1 MPRPKRK
8 KLEFTEDSVNK
19 LLQEIYDD
27 SHNQKAKIT
36 RLFTKWEQKVKEGGE
51 IQAIGDQIVKLI
63 AAEAK
68 NQDQKIMIL
77 RYLKEVVF
85 EKGKSGDAVAEKT
98 GEVTTDRRNAILDT
112 IQEMKEVV
120 EKDNKNKSEVHMRH
134 KVKNPSMHF
143 IRGSYFFH

>member
-8 KLEFTEDSVNK
+8 KLEFTEESVNK
-19 LLQEIYDD
+19 LLQEIYDE

-36 RLFTKWEQKVKEGGE
+36 RLFTKWEQKVKEEGN
-51 IQAIGDQIVKLI
+51 IAAIGDTIVKLI

-85 EKGKSGDAVAEKT
+85 DKKSKNNIDLD
-98 GEVTTDRRNAILDT
+98 GESADPTTEQRNHILDV
-112 IQEMKEVV
+112 IQEESDRLKLEKE
-120 EKDNKNKSEVHMRH
+120 EKKDTK
-134 KVKNPSMHF
+134 
-143 IRGSYFFH
+143 